1 MILPHIEIIR
11 LEDNFPQG
19 TLGALL
25 IATRVFCWTLEP
37 PIYDN
42 KKNFACIP
50 AGQYECKKKISQKFN
65 RTVYEICNVPD
76 RDLVEFH
83 PGNTVQDTIG
93 CVLLGE
99 TIGKLSGNRAVLNS
113 GYTFTNFMNTL
124 VYYDNLKLTIK
135 EAWA

>member
-1 MILPHIEIIR
+1 MILPYIQIVR

-19 TLGALL
+19 TFGVLL
-25 IATRVFCWTLEP
+25 IGTETFCWTLEP
-37 PIYDN
+37 PVFDN

-50 AGQYECKKKISQKFN
+50 AGQYECKKKLSLKFN

-76 RDLVEFH
+76 RDFVEFH
-83 PGNTVQDTIG
+83 PGNTVQDTMA

-99 TIGKLSGNRAVLNS
+99 RLGNLKGNRAVLNS
-113 GYTFTNFMNTL
+113 GYTFTSFMNAL
-124 VYYDNLKLTIK
+124 VYYDNFKLTIK